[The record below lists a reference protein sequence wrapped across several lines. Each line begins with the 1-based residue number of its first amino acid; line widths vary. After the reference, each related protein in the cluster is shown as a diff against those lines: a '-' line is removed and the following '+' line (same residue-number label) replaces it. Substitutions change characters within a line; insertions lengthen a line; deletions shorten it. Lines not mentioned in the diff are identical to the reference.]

1 MLNISH
7 VKAFFLEDKCSKFQK
22 SVFSSSFF
30 VLTSSCL
37 LLSPLQ
43 FIPYRSSK
51 LFLLFLL
58 FFLFFFP
65 DLFQNDVWCGHPIRR
80 LFVFWWRVSSS
91 YKLRDWLGLKYY
103 ESHFFLFTWFYHSH
117 LFQIFPPSWTEH
129 RGART
134 NANRLLR
141 RSAETIALIK
151 MAFIANEAESIA
163 GKRSNIFTSLSL
175 PPLAKSTSSHIIRKN
190 APFFNCED

>member
-1 MLNISH
+1 MQQIP
-7 VKAFFLEDKCSKFQK
+7 EIR
-22 SVFSSSFF
+22 FSSSFF
-30 VLTSSCL
+30 VLWL
-37 LLSPLQ
+37 LLV
-43 FIPYRSSK
+43 
-51 LFLLFLL
+51 
-58 FFLFFFP
+58 FFLHSNLYLAGPVSFFFSS
-65 DLFQNDVWCGHPIRR
+65 LFSIFLPRP
-80 LFVFWWRVSSS
+80 LSKWRVMWTSNQTLICILMTCVSSS

-117 LFQIFPPSWTEH
+117 LFQISPHPELNWTEH

-151 MAFIANEAESIA
+151 MAFTANEAESNA
-163 GKRSNIFTSLSL
+163 GKRSNILTSLSL

-190 APFFNCED
+190 APFFNCEE